1 MSTTSLIVAIKG
13 TDNVENDGVIVRFGT
28 GASMD
33 TLRSLIADKL
43 GIATGYQDLILEDG
57 DGKLLSGIDHVR
69 QQQVV
74 YVNLKDQVKLPAVP
88 KHTLPYFGNLYDMLP
103 DMLASWRRLFE
114 EYGPVVKVNLLGS
127 EIIGTNDPAV
137 AELFVKEN
145 EYFTK
150 KIYGGLSE
158 VKAFGGQGLFTTD
171 SDEMDWKLAHK
182 LLMPAFS
189 PRAIKAYQLEMSLI
203 GQTTIKLLE
212 QFSSDESVEI
222 LHWTTNLTFE
232 TIGKVGF
239 GYDFH
244 LLDDRN
250 AENHPF
256 IEAMGYCMKQSF
268 TRTTQA
274 KVMKHL
280 PLESNRRFD
289 ESLKLMH
296 TTVDDV
302 IQQRKNGPEAKD
314 KDKDLLGFMLN
325 ARDENDLGLTDE
337 NIRDQVITFLIAGHE
352 TTSNTLAWTL
362 YELSRHPEIEEKILQ
377 EIVNL
382 EITHDGLPTS
392 KQSSNMKYT
401 HQVLKETLRMYS
413 PLRALGKHCKK
424 DIIVPGGYQIKAGS
438 EVIVHLGS
446 MHYNE
451 AIYPNPDEYDPSRW
465 TPEEEQKR
473 SRFAWLPFSTGP
485 RSCIGMALALQEAKT
500 ILGMLLHRFRFVYDG
515 PPITHDPKSPTTK
528 PLNLF
533 MKILPREHLPS
544 PTADNR
550 LTPPGSPAQT
560 KMPRA
565 TLPTAAVNAGTVPLP
580 PVTFL
585 FGTQTGTA
593 QDYASQLA
601 GQAKNFGFKNVK
613 VCDMDK
619 WEVLEKGKYNV
630 PKGSSDRRELV
641 IICTATYNGSPP
653 DSAEKFDK
661 FISDDSNDKDRPM
674 EGLLYSVF
682 GLGNKNWRTYQQFP
696 TKCDNRLDELG
707 AERFFYLGSGDADK
721 DMDADFHE
729 WCAHFWS
736 HTLIYFGIGTNPE
749 TTSLVPTPSKYEDPA
764 DKLEVQIIEK
774 SEDAKC
780 ISASKNVNGEYNAE
794 INVNTELQ
802 NVELSKRSTRHI
814 EIDISKLQ
822 SPNTDKHRYLAG
834 DHLEVLPENSDMDI
848 EKVALGFGLILD
860 SVFEITNVDVT
871 TVSSRSLAVAIKGP
885 CTVRNA
891 LKYYAD
897 IYSAPS
903 RYMLAYFAARLQKT
917 HPDVAATFSDV
928 IVPGD
933 KGQAAYIEFIKECRN
948 LLDLQRKYPLK
959 ELSLKEF
966 LCAVTVMQPRRYSI
980 ASSPL
985 KNKDSAHLA
994 VGVVDDVMNNRH
1006 YPGLT
1011 SGYLANVQPP
1021 CPLRAR
1027 IKSSKSS
1034 FCLPSDEKTPIIM
1047 IAAGTGVS
1055 PFVGFLQEREVLKSD
1070 AEAYLF
1076 FGCRHPDQDFI
1087 YRDVFEGYEK
1097 SGVITK
1103 LYPAFSRYGEDNPR
1117 KYVQHQIMANA
1128 GVIWKLLS
1136 QGAVIYV
1143 CGAGTMSRDVRRT
1156 FELMAKSFGGA
1167 KTDEEATELL
1177 TGLMTSGR
1185 YNEDVWG

>member
-1 MSTTSLIVAIKG
+1 MSKKLLIAAIKG
-13 TDNVENDGVIVRFGT
+13 TDNIENDGVIVRFST

-43 GIATGYQDLILEDG
+43 GIATGYQDLILED
-57 DGKLLSGIDHVR
+57 DNGKVLSGIDHAR
-69 QQQVV
+69 QQQVI
-74 YVNLKDQVKLPAVP
+74 YVNLKNQVKLPAVP

-103 DMLASWRRLFE
+103 DIQASWRRLFE
-114 EYGPVVKVNLLGS
+114 EYGPVVKVNMLGS
-127 EIIGTNDPAV
+127 EMIGTNDPAV
-137 AELFVKEN
+137 AELFVKES

-158 VKAFGGQGLFTTD
+158 VKAFGGQGLFTTN
-171 SDEMDWKLAHK
+171 SDDMDWKLAHE

-212 QFSSDESVEI
+212 QFSPDESVEI

-250 AENHPF
+250 AKNHPF

-268 TRTTQA
+268 TRMMQA
-274 KVMKHL
+274 KVMKYL
-280 PLESNRRFD
+280 PVESNRRFE

-296 TTVDDV
+296 TIVDDV
-302 IQQRKNGPEAKD
+302 IRQRKNGPEAKE

-325 ARDENDLGLTDE
+325 ARDENDLGLTDK

-382 EITHDGLPTS
+382 GITHDGLPTS
-392 KQSSNMKYT
+392 EQSSGMKYT
-401 HQVLKETLRMYS
+401 YQVLKETLRMYS
-413 PLRALGKHCKK
+413 PLRALGKYCKK
-424 DIIVPGGYQIKAGS
+424 DIVVPGGYQIKEGDHVNVDLNAL
-438 EVIVHLGS
+438 H
-446 MHYNE
+446 HNPK
-451 AIYPNPDEYDPSRW
+451 IYPNPDEFDPSRW

-485 RSCIGMALALQEAKT
+485 RACIGMALALQEAKT

-515 PPITHDPKSPTTK
+515 PPITYDPKAATIRPF
-528 PLNLF
+528 NLF

-544 PTADNR
+544 PTADSR

-560 KMPRA
+560 KIPQAAM
-565 TLPTAAVNAGTVPLP
+565 PTAATNVGTVPLP

-601 GQAKNFGFKNVK
+601 GQAKSFGFKNIK

-619 WEVLEKGKYNV
+619 WEVLESGKYNG
-630 PKGSSDRRELV
+630 PKGSNDPRELV
-641 IICTATYNGSPP
+641 VICTATYNGSPP

-661 FISDDSNDKDRPM
+661 FISDTSKDKDHPM
-674 EGLLYSVF
+674 EGLLYTVF

-696 TKCDNRLDELG
+696 IKCDNRLDELG
-707 AERFFYLGSGDADK
+707 AERFFDLGSGDADK

-729 WCAHFWS
+729 WCAHFWF
-736 HTLIYFGIGTNPE
+736 HTLKYFGVATNSEP
-749 TTSLVPTPSKYEDPA
+749 TSLVPSPSKSEDPA
-764 DKLEVQIIEK
+764 DKLEIQFIQI
-774 SEDAKC
+774 SEAAKWNN
-780 ISASKNVNGEYNAE
+780 ASKNINGEYSAE
-794 INVNTELQ
+794 ITANSELQ
-802 NVELSKRSTRHI
+802 NVELSKRSTRLI

-822 SPNTDKHRYLAG
+822 SPDTDKHRYLAG
-834 DHLEVLPENSDMDI
+834 DHLEILPENSDVDV
-848 EKVALGFGLILD
+848 EKVALGFGFILD
-860 SVFEITNVDVT
+860 SVFEITNVDIT
-871 TVSSRSLAVAIKGP
+871 TVSSRSLAATIKGP

-903 RYMLAYFAARLQKT
+903 RYLLAYFAARLQKT

-928 IVPGD
+928 IIPGD
-933 KGQAAYIEFIKECRN
+933 KGQAAYTEFVKKHRN
-948 LLDLQRKYPLK
+948 LLDLQRNYPLT
-959 ELSLKEF
+959 EFRLKEF

-985 KNKDSAHLA
+985 KNKDCAHLA
-994 VGVVDDVMNNRH
+994 VGVVDDVLNNRH
-1006 YPGLT
+1006 CPGLT
-1011 SGYLANVQPP
+1011 SGYLAKVHLP

-1055 PFVGFLQEREVLKSD
+1055 PFVGFLQEREVLKSN
-1070 AEAYLF
+1070 AEAHLF

-1097 SGVITK
+1097 TGVITK

-1128 GVIWKLLS
+1128 GAIWKLLS

-1143 CGAGTMSRDVRRT
+1143 CGAGIMSRDVRRT

-1167 KTDEEATELL
+1167 KTDEEATKLL
-1177 TGLMTSGR
+1177 NDLMSSGR